1 MRRARGAGCGQGGAR
16 PSRLNRS
23 SPRHTKEGHSEDRSP
38 GGSPILWD
46 MVPYWGIHCTPLGF
60 KLHVLPPSDWIAAC
74 YITSPRKVIRSLLP
88 SFGTWV
94 RRGALRNL
102 TPQLL
107 RGEQGAT
114 PIEQRASKARSADGS
129 AHKPSVPTCRNHPVR
144 ASELLL
150 VATHRSLVVRRG
162 LAARLSTWLVLIPR
176 ARRGCTTR

>member
-23 SPRHTKEGHSEDRSP
+23 SPRHTKEGHTEDRSP

-74 YITSPRKVIRSLLP
+74 YITLPRKVIRSLLP
-88 SFGTWV
+88 SFSTWV

-102 TPQLL
+102 TPQL
-107 RGEQGAT
+107 RGERG
-114 PIEQRASKARSADGS
+114 ASKRGRRNAS
-129 AHKPSVPTCRNHPVR
+129 HKPSAPTCRNHPVR
-144 ASELLL
+144 VSELLL

-162 LAARLSTWLVLIPR
+162 LAARLSTWLVLIAR